1 MRVLG
6 RIRLSRLTE
15 ESTSAA
21 RQRDIIEAWAKSN
34 EHEIVGWAEDLDVSG
49 SVDPFHTP
57 ALGPWFKREDEWDI
71 LCAWKLD
78 RVGRRAIPL
87 NHVFGWMM
95 EREKTLVCVADNID
109 LSTWVGRLVANV
121 IAGVAEGELESIRER
136 SRGSRK
142 KLLETG
148 RWPGGQIPFG
158 LTPVPLAGGGWKLAV
173 EPTQAAVIR
182 QMVYTLYTG
191 ASVDSVAKAAGINV
205 SSTWKMLRAKYLI
218 GHATYGG
225 DTVRD
230 PDGAP
235 VLYAEPILTADEWD
249 RLQTALE
256 KRGQNQA
263 RTRSHAPMSGV
274 VTCLLCGKNM
284 HHKTYKSARY
294 RYYHCPDHVVMVDAE
309 EVEAVLEDLFLR
321 EWGDKLVTE
330 RVYRP
335 ANDNQI
341 AIAEAVRAVDELT
354 ALLGHSLSRTVT
366 AKLTAQL
373 RALDERIAELE
384 NLPSREAG
392 WEEVNTGLTYRE
404 LWETGDQRQL
414 MLDAG
419 ITLAVHREKRTK
431 FVRSVLTQKIPPA
444 KGEGESAS
452 QC

>member
-1 MRVLG
+1 MLCRMRVLG

-21 RQRDIIEAWAKSN
+21 RQRDIITGWAEAN

-49 SVDPFHTP
+49 SVDPFKTP

-78 RVGRRAIPL
+78 RVGRRAVPL

-95 EREKTLVCVADNID
+95 DREKTLVCVADNID

-136 SRGSRK
+136 AKGSRK

-148 RWPGGQIPFG
+148 RWPGGKVPFG
-158 LTPVPLAGGGWKLAV
+158 LTPVPIEGGGWKLAV
-173 EPTQAAVIR
+173 EPEQAEVIR
-182 QMVYTLYTG
+182 QMVYSIYNG
-191 ASVDSVAKAAGINV
+191 ASVDSVAKTAGINV

-218 GHATYGG
+218 GHATYEGT
-225 DTVRD
+225 TVRD
-230 PDGAP
+230 TDGAP
-235 VLYAEPILTADEWD
+235 VLNAEPILTLDEWD
-249 RLQTALE
+249 RLQTALT
-256 KRGQNQA
+256 KRKQNQT

-274 VTCLLCGKNM
+274 VTCLLCSKNM
-284 HHKTYKSARY
+284 HHKTYKDGRY
-294 RYYHCPDHVVMVDAE
+294 RYYHCPEHLVMVDAE
-309 EVEAVLEDLFLR
+309 EIEGVLAETFLR
-321 EWGDKLVTE
+321 EWGDTLVTE

-366 AKLTAQL
+366 DRLAAQVK
-373 RALDERIAELE
+373 ALDERIAELE
-384 NLPSREAG
+384 DLPTRESG
-392 WEEVNTGLTYRE
+392 WEETKTGETYRD
-404 LWETGDQRQL
+404 LWETADPSERRQL
-414 MLDAG
+414 LLDKG
-419 ITLAVHREKRTK
+419 FTLAIHREMNTK
-431 FVRSVLTQKIPPA
+431 YIQSVLTQKIPPP
-444 KGEGESAS
+444 K
-452 QC
+452 